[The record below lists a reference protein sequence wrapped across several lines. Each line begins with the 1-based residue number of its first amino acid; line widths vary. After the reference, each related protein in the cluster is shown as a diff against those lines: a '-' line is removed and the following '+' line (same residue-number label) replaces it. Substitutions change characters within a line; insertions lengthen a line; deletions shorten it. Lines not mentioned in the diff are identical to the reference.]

1 MNKELQVAKRLVI
14 AILSQSD
21 NIESLDAILRM
32 DDKKYLLS
40 HISAIKNIF
49 TKAEKQLKKELES
62 EVTDVKD

>member
-1 MNKELQVAKRLVI
+1 MNKELQVVKRLVL

-32 DDKKYLLS
+32 NDKKYLLS

-49 TKAEKQLKKELES
+49 TKAEKQLKKELKTE
-62 EVTDVKD
+62 